1 MSRSP
6 CLTLVVPALP
16 AQTSDASM
24 LLARLAGR
32 GEFSRKWQA
41 ATPDEARLQ
50 SWQRGLLATL
60 GLDEASHPS
69 APVTA
74 LALNHDAVA
83 ARCLQADAIHLAAGL
98 NEVTL
103 IPLSGDFELTAEE
116 CAALTPTLHDH
127 LLGNDLKL
135 HRTSANGWLIE
146 STEDWRVETVSAEF
160 ALRREWRD
168 ALPSGAGAD
177 ALRRLMTELQMV
189 LHEHP
194 VNTRRTAKGMP
205 AANAL
210 WLWGNGSIAQQHAAR
225 ALACSGCS
233 DYLRGLARL
242 HGWTY
247 AAETSADRMLAQS
260 VESPHVLAFVEVS
273 VLNEFETQ
281 WLTPLVDAL
290 KRGRIRRLQLIID
303 SWEIKIDRWRLTAF
317 WRRDLPLSAWE
328 RS

>member
-1 MSRSP
+1 
-6 CLTLVVPALP
+6 
-16 AQTSDASM
+16 M

-32 GEFSRKWQA
+32 GEFSRKWPP
-41 ATPDEARLQ
+41 ATPGEARLQ
-50 SWQRGLLATL
+50 SWQRGLLAIL
-60 GLDEASHPS
+60 GLDEASYPS
-69 APVTA
+69 APVSA
-74 LALNHDAVA
+74 LALHHDAVA
-83 ARCLQADAIHLAAGL
+83 AHWMQADAVHLAAGL

-103 IPLSGDFELTAEE
+103 VPLNGNFELTAEE
-116 CAALTPTLHDH
+116 CAALTPALHDH

-146 STEDWRVETVSAEF
+146 STEDWRAETVTAEF
-160 ALRREWRD
+160 ALHREWRD
-168 ALPSGAGAD
+168 ALPGGAGAG

-194 VNTRRTAKGMP
+194 VNTRRAAKGMP

-210 WLWGNGSIAQQHAAR
+210 WLWGNGLMTQQHAAR
-225 ALACSGCS
+225 ALACSGSS

-247 AAETSADRMLAQS
+247 AAETSADKMLAQC
-260 VESPHVLAFVEVS
+260 VESPHVVGFVEVS

-281 WLTPLVDAL
+281 WLMPLVDAL

-303 SWEIKIDRWRLTAF
+303 SWEINIDRWRLTAF

-328 RS
+328 RP

>member
-6 CLTLVVPALP
+6 CFTLVVPALP
-16 AQTSDASM
+16 QTSDASM

-32 GEFSRKWQA
+32 GEFSRRWQS
-41 ATPDEARLQ
+41 ATPGEARLQ

-60 GLDEASHPS
+60 GLDEASHAG

-74 LALNHDAVA
+74 LALNHDPVA
-83 ARCLQADAIHLAAGL
+83 AHWMQADAIHLAAGL

-103 IPLSGDFELTAEE
+103 VPLSGNFELTAEE
-116 CAALTPTLHDH
+116 CAALTPALHDH

-160 ALRREWRD
+160 ALRHEWRD
-168 ALPSGAGAD
+168 ALPSGGGAG

-194 VNTRRTAKGMP
+194 VNTRRAAKGMP

-210 WLWGNGSIAQQHAAR
+210 WLWGNGSMAQQHAAR
-225 ALACSGCS
+225 ALACSGGS

-260 VESPHVLAFVEVS
+260 VEFPQVVGFVEVS

-281 WLTPLVDAL
+281 WLTPLVAAL
-290 KRGRIRRLQLIID
+290 KRGKIRRLRLIIE
-303 SWEIKIDRWRLTAF
+303 SWEITIDRWRLTVF

-328 RS
+328 RP